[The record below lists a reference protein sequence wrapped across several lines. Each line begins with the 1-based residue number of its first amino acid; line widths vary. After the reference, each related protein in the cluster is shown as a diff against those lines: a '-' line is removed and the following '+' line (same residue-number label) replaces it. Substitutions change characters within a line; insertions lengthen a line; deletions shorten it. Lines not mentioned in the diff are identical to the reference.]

1 VHLSKEFKIG
11 LLSVISITLLYI
23 GFNFLKGID
32 FLASTNKYYTVYENI
47 GGLQVS
53 NSVIIKGFSVG
64 RVSNITYDQNRG
76 NKIIVELDINGSIV
90 LDDSTVAVLE
100 SEGFLGGKAIELKMP
115 AVITNPL
122 KGGDTL
128 RSEIA
133 LGIFESLTE
142 QTGPVADDIG
152 ALIRQLNIELE
163 NFHETELLLR
173 ETINK
178 INSNLDQTYLM
189 IKENR
194 ENFKITMENLN
205 GLTLNLKD
213 ASSELKP
220 LLLDADVFLDSLNNL
235 ELSSTLESIS
245 NSMDNLNLLLKNLN
259 EGEGS
264 MGKLLHDDS
273 LYHYL
278 TKTAADL
285 DSLFI
290 DLRENPNRYVQVSVF
305 GKKDKTEKKKK
316 KEERQKARSEK
327 E

>member
-1 VHLSKEFKIG
+1 MHLTKEFKIG
-11 LLSVISITLLYI
+11 LFSVIAITLLYL

-32 FLASTNKYYTVYENI
+32 FLATTNKYYTVYENI

-53 NSVIIKGFSVG
+53 NSVIIKGFAVG

-76 NKIIVELDINGSIV
+76 NKIVVELDINGNI
-90 LDDSTVAVLE
+90 LLGDSTVAVLV

-115 AVITNPL
+115 PAIENPL

-133 LGIFESLTE
+133 LDIFESLTE

-152 ALIRQLNIELE
+152 ALIRQLNVELE
-163 NFHETELLLR
+163 SFHETELLLR
-173 ETINK
+173 VTINK

-194 ENFKITMENLN
+194 ENFKVTMENLN

-213 ASSELKP
+213 ASAELKP
-220 LLLDADVFLDSLNNL
+220 LLSDADVFIDSLNNL

-245 NSMDNLNLLLKNLN
+245 QSMDNLNLLLKNLN

-264 MGKLLHDDS
+264 MGKLLKDDS
-273 LYHYL
+273 LYYYL
-278 TKTAADL
+278 TRTAADL

-290 DLRENPNRYVQVSVF
+290 DLRENPSRYVQVSVF

-316 KEERQKARSEK
+316 KEERRKARSEK

>member
-1 VHLSKEFKIG
+1 VHFTKEFKIG
-11 LLSVISITLLYI
+11 IFTVIAITLLYL

-32 FLASTNKYYTVYENI
+32 FLATTNKYYTVYENI

-53 NSVIIKGFSVG
+53 NSVIIKGFAVG
-64 RVSNITYDQNRG
+64 RVSNITYEQVRG
-76 NKIIVELDINGSIV
+76 NKIIVELDINGDII
-90 LDDSTVAVLE
+90 LDDSTIAVLV

-115 AVITNPL
+115 SVIQNPM
-122 KGGDTL
+122 KGEDTL

-133 LGIFESLTE
+133 LGIFESLSE
-142 QTGPVADDIG
+142 QTGPVTDNIG
-152 ALIRQLNIELE
+152 ALIRQLNEEIE

-173 ETINK
+173 ETMKK

-213 ASSELKP
+213 ASTELKP
-220 LLLDADVFLDSLNNL
+220 LLTDVNVFIDSLNNL
-235 ELSSTLESIS
+235 ELSSTLESMS
-245 NSMDNLNLLLKNLN
+245 SSMDNLNLLLKNLN

-278 TKTAADL
+278 TMTAADL
-285 DSLFI
+285 DSLFV
-290 DLRENPNRYVQVSVF
+290 DLRENPSRYVQVSVF

>member
-1 VHLSKEFKIG
+1 MHLTKEFKIG
-11 LLSVISITLLYI
+11 LFSVIAITLLYL

-32 FLASTNKYYTVYENI
+32 FLATTNKYYTVYENI

-53 NSVIIKGFSVG
+53 NSVIIKGFAVG
-64 RVSNITYDQNRG
+64 RVSNITYDQAQGNR
-76 NKIIVELDINGSIV
+76 IVVELDINGNI
-90 LDDSTVAVLE
+90 LLGDSTVAVLV

-115 AVITNPL
+115 PVIQNPI

-133 LGIFESLTE
+133 LDIFESLTE

-152 ALIRQLNIELE
+152 ALIRQLNEEIQ

-194 ENFKITMENLN
+194 ENFKVTMENLN

-213 ASSELKP
+213 ASTELKP
-220 LLLDADVFLDSLNNL
+220 LLSDANVFMDSLNNL
-235 ELSSTLESIS
+235 ELSSTLESVS
-245 NSMDNLNLLLKNLN
+245 SSMDNLNLLLKNLN

-273 LYHYL
+273 LYYYL
-278 TKTAADL
+278 TRTAADL

-290 DLRENPNRYVQVSVF
+290 DLRENPERYVQVSVF

-316 KEERQKARSEK
+316 KEERQKARAEK

>member
-1 VHLSKEFKIG
+1 MHLTKEFKIG
-11 LLSVISITLLYI
+11 LFSVIAITLLYL

-32 FLASTNKYYTVYENI
+32 FLATTNKYYTVYENI

-64 RVSNITYDQNRG
+64 RVSNITYDQQRG
-76 NKIIVELDINGSIV
+76 NKIVVELDINGNI
-90 LDDSTVAVLE
+90 LLGDSTVAVLV

-115 AVITNPL
+115 PVIQNPL
-122 KGGDTL
+122 EGGDTL

-133 LGIFESLTE
+133 LDIFESLTE

-152 ALIRQLNIELE
+152 ALIRKLNEELE
-163 NFHETELLLR
+163 SFHETELLLR

-194 ENFKITMENLN
+194 ENFKVTMENLN

-213 ASSELKP
+213 ASAELKP
-220 LLLDADVFLDSLNNL
+220 LLLNADVFLDSLNNL
-235 ELSSTLESIS
+235 ELSSTLESMS
-245 NSMDNLNLLLKNLN
+245 QSMDNLNLLLKNLN

-273 LYHYL
+273 LYYYL
-278 TKTAADL
+278 TRTAADL

-290 DLRENPNRYVQVSVF
+290 DLRENPSRYVQVSVF
-305 GKKDKTEKKKK
+305 GKKDKTEKNKK
-316 KEERQKARSEK
+316 KEERREARSEK

>member
-1 VHLSKEFKIG
+1 VHITKEFKIG
-11 LLSVISITLLYI
+11 LFSVIAITLLYL

-32 FLASTNKYYTVYENI
+32 FLATTSKYYVVYENI

-53 NSVIIKGFSVG
+53 NSVIIKGLAVG
-64 RVSNITYDQNRG
+64 RVSNITFQQEDG
-76 NKIIVELDINGSIV
+76 NKIIVEIDITGSIV
-90 LDDSTVAVLE
+90 LGDSTVAILV

-115 AVITNPL
+115 DIIQFPL
-122 KGGDTL
+122 EPGDTL

-133 LGIFESLTE
+133 LDIFESLTE

-152 ALIRQLNIELE
+152 ALIRALNTEIE

-178 INSNLDQTYLM
+178 INANLDQTYLL

-194 ENFKITMENLN
+194 ENFNITLENIN
-205 GLTLNLKD
+205 GLTYNLKE
-213 ASSELKP
+213 ASTELKP
-220 LLLDADVFLDSLNNL
+220 LLTDANVFIDSLSNL
-235 ELSSTLESIS
+235 ELSATLETLS
-245 NSMDNLNLLLKNLN
+245 NTMDNLNLLLVNLN
-259 EGEGS
+259 EGQGS

-273 LYHYL
+273 LYYYL
-278 TKTAADL
+278 TNTAADL

-290 DLRENPNRYVQVSVF
+290 DLRENPSRYVQVSVF

-316 KEERQKARSEK
+316 KEERQKARAEQK
-327 E
+327 

>member
-1 VHLSKEFKIG
+1 VHITKEFKIG
-11 LLSVISITLLYI
+11 LFSVIAITLLYL

-32 FLASTNKYYTVYENI
+32 FLATTSKYYVVYDNI

-53 NSVIIKGFSVG
+53 NSVIIKGLAVG
-64 RVSNITYDQNRG
+64 RVSNITFQQEEG
-76 NKIIVELDINGSIV
+76 NKIIVELDINGGIV
-90 LDDSTVAVLE
+90 LGDSTTAILI

-115 AVITNPL
+115 NIIQHPL
-122 KGGDTL
+122 EVGDTI

-152 ALIRQLNIELE
+152 ALIRQLNTEIE
-163 NFHETELLLR
+163 NFHETELLIR
-173 ETINK
+173 ETFK
-178 INSNLDQTYLM
+178 KLNSNLDQTYLF

-194 ENFKITMENLN
+194 ENFRITLENIN
-205 GLTLNLKD
+205 GLTHNLKE
-213 ASSELKP
+213 ASTELKP
-220 LLLDADVFLDSLNNL
+220 LLVDANIFVDSLNNL
-235 ELSSTLESIS
+235 ELATTLESMS
-245 NSMDNLNLLLKNLN
+245 NSMDNLNLMLKNLN
-259 EGEGS
+259 EGQGS

-273 LYHYL
+273 LYYYL

-305 GKKDKTEKKKK
+305 GKKDKSDKKKK
-316 KEERQKARSEK
+316 
-327 E
+327 

>member
-1 VHLSKEFKIG
+1 MRLTKEFKIG
-11 LLSVISITLLYI
+11 LFSVIAITLLYL

-32 FLASTNKYYTVYENI
+32 FLATTNKYYTVYENI

-53 NSVIIKGFSVG
+53 NSVIIKGFAVG
-64 RVSNITYDQNRG
+64 RVSNITYDQERG
-76 NKIIVELDINGSIV
+76 NKIVVELDINGNIL
-90 LDDSTVAVLE
+90 LDDSAVAVLV

-115 AVITNPL
+115 PVIKAPL
-122 KGGDTL
+122 ESGDTL

-133 LGIFESLTE
+133 LDIFESLTE

-152 ALIRQLNIELE
+152 ALIRQLNEEIL

-173 ETINK
+173 ETIRK

-213 ASSELKP
+213 ASTELKP
-220 LLLDADVFLDSLNNL
+220 LLLDANVFMDSLNNL
-235 ELSSTLESIS
+235 ELSSTLESMS
-245 NSMDNLNLLLKNLN
+245 SSMDNLNLLLKNLN

-278 TKTAADL
+278 TRTAADL

-290 DLRENPNRYVQVSVF
+290 DLRENPSRYVQVSVF

-327 E
+327 D

>member
-11 LLSVISITLLYI
+11 LFSVIAITLLYL

-32 FLASTNKYYTVYENI
+32 FLATTNKYYTVYENI

-53 NSVIIKGFSVG
+53 NSVIIKGFAVG
-64 RVSNITYDQNRG
+64 RVSNITYDQERG
-76 NKIIVELDINGSIV
+76 NKIVVELDINGNIL
-90 LDDSTVAVLE
+90 LDDSTIAVLV

-115 AVITNPL
+115 PVIQNPIE
-122 KGGDTL
+122 GGDTL

-133 LGIFESLTE
+133 LDIFESLTE

-152 ALIRQLNIELE
+152 ALIRQLNVELE

-173 ETINK
+173 ETIEK

-194 ENFKITMENLN
+194 ENFKVTLENLN

-213 ASSELKP
+213 ASTELKP
-220 LLLDADVFLDSLNNL
+220 LLMDADVFIDSLNNL
-235 ELSSTLESIS
+235 ELSSTLESMS

-273 LYHYL
+273 LYYYL
-278 TKTAADL
+278 TRTAADL

-290 DLRENPNRYVQVSVF
+290 DLRENPERYVQVSVF
-305 GKKDKTEKKKK
+305 GKKDKTEKNKK
-316 KEERQKARSEK
+316 KEERRKARSEK